1 MYNGVSMTWEPRSSP
16 QPSLESCRRKDR
28 SPRKDERERTKI
40 AAFRTR
46 NQHALTADPER
57 VWKVPEPLDIHEVRV
72 DDDTFVV
79 LRRHGNPDGPRLVLS
94 HGNGLAIDLYY
105 PFWSLL
111 AEDFDLIVYDLRN
124 HGWNT
129 VSSLEDHNV
138 PSLVR
143 DHDRILQAID
153 RRFGD
158 KPKAGVFH
166 SVSALTTLLS
176 PAKGS
181 GLSALVLFD
190 PPLCRP
196 GVSYEEFDAAAI
208 RTAAMTRRRTE
219 LFQSIE
225 QFTDLLSFVPT
236 FYHSVPGVFD
246 LAARAT
252 LRKRAQGG
260 GYELRCPREYEAQIV
275 DYASAFAVLVDF
287 DEFRCPIKVIG
298 ADPTLPYSYLPTF
311 DLSHVLTVDYDFL
324 PETTHFL
331 QLEQPEAC
339 AESVREFLD
348 LVGQG

>member
-1 MYNGVSMTWEPRSSP
+1 MTAESPTVWELPDP
-16 QPSLESCRRKDR
+16 LAIAEVDV
-28 SPRKDERERTKI
+28 DENT
-40 AAFRTR
+40 
-46 NQHALTADPER
+46 
-57 VWKVPEPLDIHEVRV
+57 V
-72 DDDTFVV
+72 VV
-79 LRRHGNPDGPRLVLS
+79 LRRHGNPSGPRLILS

-111 AEDFDLIVYDLRN
+111 ADEFDLVVYDLRN
-124 HGWNT
+124 HGWNAIGP
-129 VSSLEDHNV
+129 LDDHNV
-138 PSLVR
+138 PTLVR
-143 DHDRILQAID
+143 DHDRILEAID
-153 RRFGD
+153 GNFGAR
-158 KPKAGVFH
+158 PKAGIFH

-181 GLSALVLFD
+181 GFSALVLFD

-196 GVSYEEFDAAAI
+196 GASYEEFDAAAMH
-208 RTAAMTRRRTE
+208 TATMTRRRTR
-219 LFQSIE
+219 LFQSID
-225 QFTDLLSFVPT
+225 QFTELLSFVPT
-236 FYHSVPGVFD
+236 FYRSVPGTFD
-246 LAARAT
+246 LAARTT
-252 LRKRAQGG
+252 LRERVQGD

-348 LVGQG
+348 LVGRG